1 MGARGCGRKSFEWEP
16 VMRCALLL
24 FLVLLRPWAPVS
36 AQGKPLEGFDAY
48 VTRSMAAWKVPGLAV
63 AIVRNDSVVLAKGY
77 GVRTLGKPDP
87 VDAHTLFAIGSSS
100 KAFTAMAVAMLVD
113 QGKVKWDDRA
123 TNYLPELQL
132 YDPYAT
138 RELTVRDLLTHR
150 SGLTAA
156 DLILYAEH
164 MTRDSAL
171 HQVRYVKPTYS
182 FRSHFGYS
190 NLMYLAA
197 GQLTARVTRAS
208 WDDVVRQRIFI
219 PLGMTASNTS
229 VTPLNRL
236 PDVATPHEEV
246 DDTVRAIPY
255 FNIDA
260 IGPAGSINSNA
271 LDMAQWVRFQ
281 LAGGKV
287 GGKPLI
293 SAAAFQETHTPQTV
307 VPLEGFWK
315 LAAEDAHLLNY
326 GMGWFLHDYKGRG
339 VVQHGGNIDGMSAL
353 VGMLPEEKTG
363 IVVLSNLGGNDLT
376 YALMYRVFDAYLKQP
391 AKDWSAVF
399 LKASREAQTQAK
411 AERKKTEAQRVPGTS
426 PSLSPEKYAGMYTD
440 TLNGD
445 AVVRREK
452 PGLVLQYGTLV
463 ADLAHWQYD
472 TFQATWRQRR
482 LGKSYVTFTLDATG
496 KVDKMNVVDLAEFRR
511 KPEVADTTPGIR
523 LAQAELPRYTGSFA
537 SPSLPITAEVQL
549 VDGQLKLTVPGQPV
563 YTLVP
568 VTATRFR
575 LTGDEVQAGFFLEYT
590 IDGGTVQRVTLV
602 QPDPQPALTL
612 VPKRAAGR

>member
-1 MGARGCGRKSFEWEP
+1 
-16 VMRCALLL
+16 MRFGALLL
-24 FLVLLRPWAPVS
+24 LALLGPWSPAS
-36 AQGKPLEGFDAY
+36 AQAKLLGGFDAY
-48 VTRSMAAWKVPGLAV
+48 VTQSMAQWRVPGLAV

-77 GVRTLGKPDP
+77 GVRTLGKADP
-87 VDAHTLFAIGSSS
+87 VDARTLFAIGSAS

-132 YDPYAT
+132 YDAYAT

-150 SGLTAA
+150 SGLTAS

-164 MTRDSAL
+164 MTRDSIL

-182 FRSHFGYS
+182 FRAHYGYS

-197 GQLTARVTRAS
+197 GQLTARVAGAS
-208 WDDVVRQRIFI
+208 WDDVVRQRIFT

-229 VTPLNRL
+229 VTLLDRL
-236 PDVATPHEEV
+236 PDVATPHDEV
-246 DDTVRAIPY
+246 DDTVRTIPY
-255 FNIDA
+255 FNLDNA
-260 IGPAGSINSNA
+260 GPAGSINSNV

-287 GGKPLI
+287 AGKPLI
-293 SAAAFQETHTPQTV
+293 SAAAFEETHTPQTV

-315 LAAEDAHLLNY
+315 LVARDAHQLNY
-326 GMGWFLHDYKGRG
+326 GMGWYLHDYKGRG

-363 IVVLSNLGGNDLT
+363 VVILSNLGGNDLT

-391 AKDWSAVF
+391 PKDWSAIF
-399 LKASREAQTQAK
+399 LKPDREARAQAK
-411 AERKKTEAQRVPGTS
+411 EERKKKEGQRVAGTS
-426 PSLSPEKYAGMYTD
+426 PSLAPEKYAGTYTD

-445 AVVRREK
+445 AVVRREQ

-463 ADLAHWQYD
+463 ADLAHWQYN
-472 TFQATWRQRR
+472 TFQATWRQHR
-482 LGKSYVTFTLDATG
+482 LGKSYVNFSLDATG
-496 KVDKMNVVDLAEFRR
+496 KVEAMNVVDFAEFKR
-511 KPEVADTTPGIR
+511 KPEVADTTPGIQ
-523 LAQAELPRYTGSFA
+523 LAEAELSRYVGLFS
-537 SPSLPITAEVQL
+537 SPSLPVTAEVQL
-549 VDGQLKLTVPGQPV
+549 VNGKLKLTVPGQPV

-568 VTATRFR
+568 VTTTRFR
-575 LTGDEVQAGFFLEYT
+575 LTGDEVPAGFFLEYT
-590 IDGGTVQRVTLV
+590 LDGGKVQRVTLV

-612 VPKRAAGR
+612 VPKRVAGR